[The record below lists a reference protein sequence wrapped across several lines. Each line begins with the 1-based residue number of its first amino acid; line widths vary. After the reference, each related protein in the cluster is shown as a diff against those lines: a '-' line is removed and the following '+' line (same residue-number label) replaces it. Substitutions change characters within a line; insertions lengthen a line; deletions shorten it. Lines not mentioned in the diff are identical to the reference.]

1 MLLNE
6 LKIEFMSARE
16 TGGKQGGSYP
26 PTFKTA
32 LLTVAS
38 RRYSKFQRAAVG
50 AAPDVRRRHTA
61 SRKATSASSGVRRR
75 RIGLCKNAL
84 VTATDITIGEKGSGN
99 GIQTDAAAA
108 TAIAVTTP
116 ERTAN
121 ASAAAAAATTGSG
134 KKQESRR
141 VVGATDPVSSTLSN
155 ERTAASHRGNDER
168 RRTCSLYGSDAES
181 RTANEI
187 VAAAGV
193 AAATAETG
201 AAPRGLLRGNTATSG
216 LAGASATIAL
226 AGASATTAT
235 VGRAKPLALQRSHDP
250 PAGGAVAADRD
261 YPRADAAAMAVASRS
276 YRAAY
281 WAFNSATN
289 NHGESESPEAF
300 IATVQAFADA
310 LSAYARTNAVYA
322 RQVCACTA
330 RYYDADSQDDVDRKA
345 LGDQGRR

>member
-32 LLTVAS
+32 LLTVAA

-84 VTATDITIGEKGSGN
+84 VTATDITIGEK
-99 GIQTDAAAA
+99 DAA

-116 ERTAN
+116 ERTAD
-121 ASAAAAAATTGSG
+121 ASAAAAAATTGNG

-168 RRTCSLYGSDAES
+168 RRTCSSDGSDAES

-193 AAATAETG
+193 AAVAADTG

-310 LSAYARTNAVYA
+310 VSAYARTNAIYA

-330 RYYDADSQDDVDRKA
+330 RYYDADSQDEVDRKA
-345 LGDQGRR
+345 LGEQGRR

>member
-50 AAPDVRRRHTA
+50 AAPDVRRRRTA
-61 SRKATSASSGVRRR
+61 SRKATSASSGIRRR
-75 RIGLCKNAL
+75 RIGRCKNAL
-84 VTATDITIGEKGSGN
+84 VTATDITIGEKGSDN
-99 GIQTDAAAA
+99 GIQTDAA

-116 ERTAN
+116 ERTAD
-121 ASAAAAAATTGSG
+121 ASAAAATATTGNG

-168 RRTCSLYGSDAES
+168 RRTCSSYGSDAES

-193 AAATAETG
+193 AAAAAETG
-201 AAPRGLLRGNTATSG
+201 AASRGLLRGNTATSG

-250 PAGGAVAADRD
+250 SAGGAVAADRD

-310 LSAYARTNAVYA
+310 VSAYARTNAIYA

>member
-50 AAPDVRRRHTA
+50 AAPDVRRRRTA
-61 SRKATSASSGVRRR
+61 SRKATSASSGIRRR
-75 RIGLCKNAL
+75 RIGRCKNAL
-84 VTATDITIGEKGSGN
+84 VTATDITIGEKGSDN
-99 GIQTDAAAA
+99 GIQTDAA

-116 ERTAN
+116 ERTAD
-121 ASAAAAAATTGSG
+121 ASAAAAAATTGNG

-168 RRTCSLYGSDAES
+168 RRTCSSYGSDAES
-181 RTANEI
+181 RTAN
-187 VAAAGV
+187 VAAA
-193 AAATAETG
+193 AAETG
-201 AAPRGLLRGNTATSG
+201 AASRGLLRGNTATSG

-310 LSAYARTNAVYA
+310 VSAYARTNAIYA